1 MEMADLQANRSRPVL
16 DLFFTPS
23 LFRGTRL
30 ILCQDLPMEI
40 TALHTIQSLA
50 GRIAVRKLAAGEL
63 LFENQDPGN
72 SIFAV
77 LSGAVAIQ
85 WPTGSQEQLAPGQLF
100 GIGALVE
107 ADHRRHGAARAI
119 EASEVIEL
127 NREEFL
133 FAIQESPMFALQVM
147 AALEERMRRMR
158 DDA

>member
-1 MEMADLQANRSRPVL
+1 MNHPTVGSLAVDR
-16 DLFFTPS
+16 FFTGS
-23 LFRGTRL
+23 SSRGVKL
-30 ILCQDLPMEI
+30 VSDASPPMEI

-50 GRIAVRKLAAGEL
+50 DRIAIRNLSAGEL
-63 LFENQDPGN
+63 LFQNDDPGS

-77 LSGAVAIQ
+77 LSGSVELR
-85 WPTGSQEQLAPGQLF
+85 WPGGHHECLLPGQLF

-107 ADHRRHGAARAI
+107 PDHRRHGSAQALEESR
-119 EASEVIEL
+119 VIEL

-158 DDA
+158 ES

>member
-1 MEMADLQANRSRPVL
+1 
-16 DLFFTPS
+16 
-23 LFRGTRL
+23 
-30 ILCQDLPMEI
+30 MEI

-50 GRIAVRKLAAGEL
+50 GRVAVRKLAAGEL
-63 LFENQDPGN
+63 LFQNQDPGN

-77 LSGAVAIQ
+77 LSGAVAID
-85 WPTGSQEQLAPGQLF
+85 WPTGVEETLAPGQLF
-100 GIGALVE
+100 GIGARVE

-119 EASEVIEL
+119 EAAEVIEL

>member
-23 LFRGTRL
+23 SFRGTRL

-63 LFENQDPGN
+63 LFENQDPGS

-158 DDA
+158 DEA